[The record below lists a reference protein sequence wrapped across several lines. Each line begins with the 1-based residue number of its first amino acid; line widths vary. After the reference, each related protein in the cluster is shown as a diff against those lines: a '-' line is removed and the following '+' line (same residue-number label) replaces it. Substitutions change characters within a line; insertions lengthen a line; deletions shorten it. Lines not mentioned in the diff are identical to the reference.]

1 METTILCFRNE
12 TWRYKGYPGMGR
24 GALKTVTRG
33 MPIAL
38 VAMAITIAADKFLGL
53 GPAKHDEGHH

>member
-1 METTILCFRNE
+1 
-12 TWRYKGYPGMGR
+12 MGR
-24 GALKTVTRG
+24 GAIKTVTRG